1 MHGRIIMKQTCRFV
15 ALASILLSLP
25 FLVGARDLA
34 DLNLGVTEADY
45 SPAVTIEEHENRVV
59 QEFRVNNNLYMVKIT
74 PSIGAPYYLVDEDG
88 SGDMAWNRGDG
99 QIETRVPQW
108 TLATW

>member
-1 MHGRIIMKQTCRFV
+1 MHSRIIMNQSCRFV
-15 ALASILLSLP
+15 ALVPILLSLP
-25 FLVGARDLA
+25 LLAGARDLA
-34 DLNLGVTEADY
+34 DLDLGVTEADY
-45 SPAVTIEEHENRVV
+45 SPAVTIEQHENRVV

-88 SGDMAWNRGDG
+88 SGDMAWHRGGG
-99 QIETRVPQW
+99 QIETQVPQW